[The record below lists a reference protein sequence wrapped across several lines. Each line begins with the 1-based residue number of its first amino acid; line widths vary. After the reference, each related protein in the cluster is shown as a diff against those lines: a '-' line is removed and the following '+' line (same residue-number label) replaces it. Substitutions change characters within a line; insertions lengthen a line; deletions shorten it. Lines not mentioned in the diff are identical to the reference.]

1 MCNHENEQGR
11 VHQLVEGERLP
22 LVGEHPEPVPP
33 AHRKARREERQDER
47 REEPPGPA
55 DELQAEGFQG
65 GHGLTPQASAAAAA
79 FNTAVR
85 RQTAGKPR
93 SGTKSELTRRAP
105 RAAPANCAPTRAA
118 SRKVATR
125 MQPWPMDSD
134 PAPASRAPLARST
147 RGTAAGRAAI
157 ARPRSASP
165 RTGAT
170 RGAARTAAQAPDARP
185 AMKPVTTSPTCRET

>member
-11 VHQLVEGERLP
+11 VHQLVEGERRP

-47 REEPPGPA
+47 HEEPPGPA

-85 RQTAGKPR
+85 RQTAGTRR

-105 RAAPANCAPTRAA
+105 RAAPAKSAPKRRAGAAPAPGPPAAPASGNCAPTRAA

-134 PAPASRAPLARST
+134 PAPASRAGSESMGQGCILV
-147 RGTAAGRAAI
+147 
-157 ARPRSASP
+157 
-165 RTGAT
+165 AT
-170 RGAARTAAQAPDARP
+170 RSEEHT
-185 AMKPVTTSPTCRET
+185 